1 MKLEVGAKV
10 LFSPNTSDE
19 EIIENGIKKL
29 IDIGIDSDRIMTG
42 YDIQVLEKN
51 DVFVSYDPPDLVVRI
66 VYDKKINGIVK
77 MRTQTVIRM

>member
-19 EIIENGIKKL
+19 GIIENGIKKL

>member
-10 LFSPNTSDE
+10 LFSPNTSDKG
-19 EIIENGIKKL
+19 IIENGIKKL